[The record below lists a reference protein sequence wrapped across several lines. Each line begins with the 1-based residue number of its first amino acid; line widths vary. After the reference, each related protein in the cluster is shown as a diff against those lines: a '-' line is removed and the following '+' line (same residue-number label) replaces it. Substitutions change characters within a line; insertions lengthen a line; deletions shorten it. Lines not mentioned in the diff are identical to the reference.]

1 MCARVHACV
10 CVCVCVCVCACA
22 SACVCDS
29 CGGGGGGDA
38 IPKACRVRHSERSLN
53 EEKLI
58 HGDTLASWIPI
69 RNPSPNN
76 RNIDVHENAVGG
88 GGVGGGGG
96 AEPQSNA
103 AACVSAETKSNRIN
117 QQREISGYHSSGGRL

>member
-1 MCARVHACV
+1 MHIMLACRV

-22 SACVCDS
+22 SACVCVTVT
-29 CGGGGGGDA
+29 GGGGGA
-38 IPKACRVRHSERSLN
+38 IPKACRVRHSERAFN

-76 RNIDVHENAVGG
+76 RNIDVHENARGR
-88 GGVGGGGG
+88 GGGGG
-96 AEPQSNA
+96 
-103 AACVSAETKSNRIN
+103 R
-117 QQREISGYHSSGGRL
+117 GGRGEASVKRSGLCFSGNEVKQDQSAKGDQRVSQ